1 MPWGGT
7 RRFIAAATPALL
19 AVVIC
24 GGLSVAA
31 DGTPPDLRAVLAPP
45 PAADYIEATPR
56 DDTLDGAFDAKRYA
70 DFVSAVNEDDDSGL
84 ATDLVAYGF
93 SRGYGL
99 TWIQRG
105 TRYYLEEFVFEFR
118 FAAGARSWFGDE
130 KDGTAT
136 MDVYRGELEGGTTIP
151 GAWTARISTSGTF
164 GAYRVGFVKGNDYY
178 EVSIYSSTA
187 DLTSVALKQAQAQY
201 DLAPA
206 STTPPGLISSV
217 VKGKGSTM
225 TAVAWV
231 AGGML
236 TVILIGTVVIIV
248 LLMTRRR
255 RPAPV
260 PAQGMYSDIP
270 MHATRSPDGAYWW
283 DGVTWRPVVP
293 PRSPY

>member
-31 DGTPPDLRAVLAPP
+31 DGTPPDLRGVLAPP

-118 FAAGARSWFGDE
+118 FATYAR
-130 KDGTAT
+130 
-136 MDVYRGELEGGTTIP
+136 
-151 GAWTARISTSGTF
+151 
-164 GAYRVGFVKGNDYY
+164 
-178 EVSIYSSTA
+178 
-187 DLTSVALKQAQAQY
+187 
-201 DLAPA
+201 
-206 STTPPGLISSV
+206 
-217 VKGKGSTM
+217 
-225 TAVAWV
+225 
-231 AGGML
+231 
-236 TVILIGTVVIIV
+236 
-248 LLMTRRR
+248 
-255 RPAPV
+255 V
-260 PAQGMYSDIP
+260 PSADIP
-270 MHATRSPDGAYWW
+270 TAIGLDPTAIVATTAKFGLATRAFYAP
-283 DGVTWRPVVP
+283 GVEPA
-293 PRSPY
+293 